1 LGVYRPEEH
10 IDNPKH
16 YADNMDARAFDPRLR
31 GPVDPRE
38 VEVDPRTGMKNYICN
53 EDGGWATST
62 QYIRDSLV
70 KAIHLGRYGAT
81 DPERCEAL
89 RLLGQALHTLEDLT
103 SHSNWIELALIELGY
118 ATVFPHVGLNSQIQL
133 LGSDRYIWPL
143 VTGTLGGA
151 DCLHS
156 LLGEATEK
164 ISQTCL
170 SDLIFAVSGAEQ
182 EDPDQLFKKL
192 KRLLKPVPLARPD
205 LGKLQEMGQASAG
218 QVFYLQGTAGSGQA
232 IALQEIANNI
242 HPVFAVRDKIV
253 KDVNNQV
260 EQVRPCFFCC

>member
-1 LGVYRPEEH
+1 
-10 IDNPKH
+10 
-16 YADNMDARAFDPRLR
+16 M
-31 GPVDPRE
+31 
-38 VEVDPRTGMKNYICN
+38 
-53 EDGGWATST
+53 
-62 QYIRDSLV
+62 
-70 KAIHLGRYGAT
+70 
-81 DPERCEAL
+81 
-89 RLLGQALHTLEDLT
+89 
-103 SHSNWIELALIELGY
+103 
-118 ATVFPHVGLNSQIQL
+118 
-133 LGSDRYIWPL
+133 
-143 VTGTLGGA
+143 TGTLGGV

-182 EDPDQLFKKL
+182 EDPNQLFKKL

-218 QVFYLQGTAGSGQA
+218 QIFHLQGTAGSGQT

>member
-1 LGVYRPEEH
+1 
-10 IDNPKH
+10 
-16 YADNMDARAFDPRLR
+16 MDARAFDPRLR

-38 VEVDPRTGMKNYICN
+38 LQVDLRTGMKNYIAN
-53 EDGGWATST
+53 EEGGWVTST

-118 ATVFPHVGLNSQIQL
+118 ATVFPHVGIHSQIQVI
-133 LGSDRYIWPL
+133 GSDRYIWPL
-143 VTGTLGGA
+143 VTGTLGAA

-156 LLGEATEK
+156 LLGDSTEK

-170 SDLIFAVSGAEQ
+170 SGLTFAVSNAEK
-182 EDPDQLFKKL
+182 EDPGELFKKL

-218 QVFYLQGTAGSGQA
+218 QVFHLQGIVGPGQT
-232 IALQEIANNI
+232 ITLQEIANNL

-253 KDVNNQV
+253 KDVNNLV
-260 EQVRPCFFCC
+260 EQVRPRFLPC